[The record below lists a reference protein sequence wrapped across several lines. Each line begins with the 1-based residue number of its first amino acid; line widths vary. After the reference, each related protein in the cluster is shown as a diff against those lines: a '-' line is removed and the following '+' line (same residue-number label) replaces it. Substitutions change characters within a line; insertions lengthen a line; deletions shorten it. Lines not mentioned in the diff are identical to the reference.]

1 MFDEICSEMRD
12 LIHDVIDDSL
22 INSNLGDLISERGV
36 EGVCIQVTD
45 DGLAIS
51 IGNDLYSIS
60 IQKV

>member
-22 INSNLGDLISERGV
+22 FNSNLGDLISERGV
-36 EGVCIQVTD
+36 ESVCIRFTD

-51 IGNDLYSIS
+51 IGDDLYGIS